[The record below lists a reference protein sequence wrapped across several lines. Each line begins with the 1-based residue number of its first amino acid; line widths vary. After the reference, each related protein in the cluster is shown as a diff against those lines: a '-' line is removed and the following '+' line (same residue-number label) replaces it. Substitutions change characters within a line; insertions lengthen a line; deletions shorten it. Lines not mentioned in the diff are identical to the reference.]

1 MKVTVVIQQLL
12 TRLAA
17 GLNRR
22 TQYWNRAS
30 KLVAL
35 AVLILLLGG
44 GSVYLICKAV
54 W

>member
-1 MKVTVVIQQLL
+1 MSRLNVLKTLPA
-12 TRLAA
+12 RLAA
-17 GLNRR
+17 ELNRR

-35 AVLILLLGG
+35 WVLILLLGG